1 MMATN
6 SPAGD
11 AKAMRLGRS
20 LFIWQ
25 SACVLAGLAFAE
37 RAHAQAV
44 PPQADAPATGR
55 APAAELEAP
64 HGATPRELV
73 KRLQAGRKLLV
84 EGNYAE
90 GARLLQ
96 LILENDEDAFF
107 FPDQEDRSKERSV
120 KLEAQTLL
128 GQMPAAGREVYEK
141 QYGPAARR
149 LFEEAQKSRDGDDLA
164 VVARKYFHT
173 PWGYEAAYRLAA
185 DHFDHERALTAA
197 LCFERL
203 RGLPHA
209 AGRFEPWLSLKTALA
224 WRQAGWDDRAVEV
237 LLDLRAA
244 RGQKPIVLGG
254 REVGFFDQPSRALT
268 WLAALG
274 GEHPAAAAAG
284 HEQWMSVGGDS
295 RRNARSGGGSPYLNR
310 GWRSSTVAGA
320 TGSDDHDA
328 ILARMFPERR
338 PAGLAGPDE
347 ANISPSLP
355 TLQPLV
361 VDNLAVVRGIGD
373 VRAYD
378 LATGRLV
385 WATGEKDQLLIE
397 LLRTAVGPQAP
408 PPGSGNLAL
417 CIANR
422 VFEDTTFG
430 ALASDGEFVF
440 AVEDLGVPALPRG
453 TPVLRDFNR
462 LVAYDVRTGRAMWEV
477 GGPRSDTGDEL
488 AGLCFLGAPL
498 VLDRRLYCLAESGSE
513 VRLVVLEPQTGRL
526 DWSQTLNSSA
536 PAGFNFY
543 QRQSGLS
550 PSFMGEVLVCPIGAD
565 QVVAVDVT
573 RRLLAWRHWFQNPAD
588 LYDPRRQQLF
598 NLQQQQRVAQQQ
610 GGWPIDQNRWLDSQ
624 AVISEMRVIVT
635 PRDANELYCLNLLDG
650 SLVWS
655 RPRGEGLFVAGIH
668 HGKVLVVGRSYV
680 QALSVSDGEPAWP
693 EPASLPLPSGRGFVA
708 GDLLHLPLA
717 TAEVATISLR
727 DGRVVARARSLAGN
741 VPGNLVAVRGAVV
754 SQGPDFVE
762 AFRQLDALETEI
774 AAALARDPADAQAL
788 ALRGEIQLQ
797 RGNVASAYADLK
809 RVLELKSDDAAVRS
823 LLVGSLL
830 EGLRVD
836 FEAYRGL
843 DADIERLLVAPD
855 ERSAYLWLTAQG
867 QRRAGE
873 PRQALATL
881 LRFADPEVADRELE
895 RLDGTLVV
903 RRDRM
908 VQARAAEL
916 YASVAPGERLEIDR
930 DFRTRAERLSES
942 KNHAGL
948 RRFLRYFGR
957 LGPAGEFDR
966 LSASLPIE
974 DSDWLDDEI
983 RLEKLGASKDESV
996 AARATAQMAQL
1007 LLDADRPRDAL
1018 VVIRRLE
1025 QRWPDVVC
1033 HDGKTGR
1040 LLAAQWRRRADIERE
1055 TALDAPWPKGEV
1067 EVDREG
1073 SVPVAVGGQR
1083 PLELPLAGQRGPFF
1097 SDAMLHVSSGWKELF
1112 ARDAFGRLLWKVSFD
1127 NPLQQQVNA
1136 LFNRAYTS
1144 GHFVLALVGTQVLA
1158 IDTLGSADQPGARLL
1173 WRMSLASFARGNMAP
1188 RMAAINA
1195 RRRMLPWNQLGEQI
1209 GSIGPVNRTQ
1219 VTILNGHKLMAL
1231 DLVTGKPFW
1240 MREGIAGAELFGDD
1254 ERLFVVP
1261 LEGSQALVLS
1271 TLDGTIVGNRKLPP
1285 YTQRLDTVGRN
1296 IVTWGVRDSRQ
1307 VLTLHD
1313 PWLGKDLWSR
1323 SFEDTAQVTL
1333 IENEEAAVLEA
1344 SGKFTV
1350 VSLGDGSVRLE
1361 GPTEREL
1368 LVRQIQVI
1376 RSNDHYVLIANQ
1388 APSDPPGWPRV
1399 TPQTI
1404 AIKGRVYGYDR
1415 ATGKRLW
1422 THEFDRHGIE
1432 LGQPANLPVL
1442 TLICNFQGQRRNGP
1456 GSENFYGLTCIDK
1469 RTGRIV
1475 FDDRE
1480 LKEQF
1485 LWVDYAADPDD
1496 KQLELRLFRSIVRL
1510 TFTDKP
1516 VASP

>member
-1 MMATN
+1 MTATRSLEGDN
-6 SPAGD
+6 ST
-11 AKAMRLGRS
+11 MRLGRS
-20 LFIWQ
+20 AFVWLT
-25 SACVLAGLAFAE
+25 ACALAGLAFPEAE
-37 RAHAQAV
+37 
-44 PPQADAPATGR
+44 PPASGR
-55 APAAELEAP
+55 LSPTVDLEAP

-73 KRLQAGRKLLV
+73 KRLHAGRKLLL
-84 EGNYAE
+84 ESNYAE

-96 LILENDEDAFF
+96 SILENDEDAFF
-107 FPDQEDRSKERSV
+107 YPDQEDRSKERSV
-120 KLEAQTLL
+120 RLEAQTLL
-128 GQMPAAGREVYEK
+128 GQMPAAGREAYEK

-149 LFEEAQKSRDGDDLA
+149 LFDEAQKSRDADDLA
-164 VVARKYFHT
+164 LVARRYFHT
-173 PWGYEAAYRLAA
+173 PWGREAAYRLAA

-197 LCFERL
+197 LGFERL
-203 RGLPHA
+203 RALPHA
-209 AGRFEPWLSLKTALA
+209 ASRFEPWLSLKTALA
-224 WRQAGWDDRAVEV
+224 WRQAGWDDKAVEV
-237 LLDLRAA
+237 LLELKAA
-244 RGQKPIVLGG
+244 QGAKPIVLGG
-254 REVGFFDQPSRALT
+254 REVGLFSEPSRALH
-268 WLAALG
+268 WLSALG
-274 GEHPAAAAAG
+274 GEHHPAAAAAN
-284 HEQWMSVGGDS
+284 ERWTTVGGDS

-320 TGSDDHDA
+320 TGSDEHDA
-328 ILARMFPERR
+328 ALARAFPERR
-338 PAGLAGPDE
+338 PAGLVGSDDAG
-347 ANISPSLP
+347 ASPTLP
-355 TLQPLV
+355 SLQPLV
-361 VDNLAVVRGIGD
+361 VDNLALTRSIGD

-397 LLRTAVGPQAP
+397 LLRTTVGPQAL

-417 CIANR
+417 CVANR

-430 ALASDGEFVF
+430 TLSSDGEYVF
-440 AVEDLGVPALPRG
+440 AVEDLGVPALPRP
-453 TPVLRDFNR
+453 TPVMRDFNR

-543 QRQSGLS
+543 QRQSGLA
-550 PSFMGEVLVCPIGAD
+550 PSFFGEVLVCPIGAD
-565 QVVAVDVT
+565 QVVAVDIT

-668 HGKVLVVGRSYV
+668 QGKVLVVGRSYV
-680 QALSVSDGEPAWP
+680 QALNVSDGEPAWP

-741 VPGNLVAVRGAVV
+741 VPGNLVSVRGAVV

-774 AAALARDPADAQAL
+774 ADALDRDPADAQAL

-797 RGNVASAYADLK
+797 RGNVSEAYADLK
-809 RVLELKSDDAAVRS
+809 RALELKSDDAAVRS

-836 FEAYRGL
+836 FDAYRGL
-843 DADIERLLVAPD
+843 DADIERLLTAPD

-867 QRRAGE
+867 LKRAGE
-873 PRQALATL
+873 PRRALAAL

-916 YASVAPGERLEIDR
+916 YASAAPLMRLEIER
-930 DFRTRAERLSES
+930 DVRAWAGRLTDS
-942 KNHAGL
+942 KDQAGL
-948 RRFLRYFGR
+948 RRFLRYFGG
-957 LGPAGEFDR
+957 LAPAGEFDR
-966 LSASLPIE
+966 ISAALPVE
-974 DSDWLDDEI
+974 AGDRLEDEI
-983 RLEKLGASKDESV
+983 RLERLGSSKDEHV
-996 AARATAQMAQL
+996 AALATAQMAQF
-1007 LLDADRPRDAL
+1007 LLDAERPRDAL
-1018 VVIRRLE
+1018 IFLRRLE
-1025 QRWPDVVC
+1025 QRWPDAVC
-1033 HDGKTGR
+1033 YDGKTGR
-1040 LLAAQWRRRADIERE
+1040 QLASQWRRRPDVERE
-1055 TALDAPWPKGEV
+1055 IALDAAWPQGQV
-1067 EVDREG
+1067 EVDRAG
-1073 SVPVAVGGQR
+1073 SVPGAVSGQR
-1083 PLELPLAGQRGPFF
+1083 PFDLPIAGQRGPFF
-1097 SDAMLHVSSGWKELF
+1097 SDALLHVSSGWKELF
-1112 ARDAFGRLLWKVSFD
+1112 ARDAFGRQLWKVAFD
-1127 NPLQQQVNA
+1127 NPLPQQVNNQ
-1136 LFNRAYTS
+1136 FNRAYTS
-1144 GHFVLALVGTQVLA
+1144 GHFVLAVVGTQVLA
-1158 IDTLGSADQPGARLL
+1158 IDTLGPADQPGARLL
-1173 WRMSLASFARGNMAP
+1173 WKMNLASFARGNIAP
-1188 RMAAINA
+1188 RMVAINA
-1195 RRRMLPWNQLGEQI
+1195 RRRLPLNQLGEQI

-1219 VTILNGHKLMAL
+1219 VTLLNGHKLMAL
-1231 DLVTGKPFW
+1231 DLVSGKPFW
-1240 MREGIAGAELFGDD
+1240 MREGIASGADLFGD
-1254 ERLFVVP
+1254 EEFLFVVP
-1261 LEGSQALVLS
+1261 TPEGVQAVVLS
-1271 TLDGTIVGNRKLPP
+1271 ALDGTVVGNRELPP
-1285 YTQRLDTVGRN
+1285 YRRRLDTVGRN
-1296 IVTWGVRDSRQ
+1296 IVTWGVEDSKQ
-1307 VLTLHD
+1307 VLALRD
-1313 PWLGKDLWSR
+1313 PWLGKELWSR

-1333 IENEEAAVLEA
+1333 IELDEAAVLEPL
-1344 SGKFTV
+1344 SGKLTV
-1350 VSLGDGSVRLE
+1350 VSLGDGGIRLD
-1361 GPTEREL
+1361 GPTEREPQ
-1368 LVRQIQVI
+1368 VRQIHLL
-1376 RSNDHYVLIANQ
+1376 RSSDHYVLIANQ

-1415 ATGKRLW
+1415 STGKRLW
-1422 THEFDRHGIE
+1422 TNEFDRHGIE
-1432 LGQPANLPVL
+1432 LSQPANLPVL
-1442 TLICNFQGQRRNGP
+1442 TLICNFQGQRRNG
-1456 GSENFYGLTCIDK
+1456 GLGNDNFYGLTCIDK
-1469 RTGRIV
+1469 RSGRIV

-1485 LWVDYAADPDD
+1485 FSVEYAADPDD

-1516 VASP
+1516 LSDR